1 MRKYLLFIC
10 LTGLVLTLIIGC
22 GDDTN
27 LKPLITRIEA
37 SIECSPPPVD
47 IQFVAFVTGGD
58 PIANPTGANTL
69 LNLAWDF
76 KDGETG
82 TGSIVTHRFNLPG
95 QYFVVATV
103 TDDDGDSDRDSI
115 LIEVRADSLVVVA
128 NNDTTVT
135 ASMAYF
141 VVPTIGTTNGSGGTN
156 IRPSVLFN
164 EVLAFNESI
173 ILNPVNNQYEPV
185 LELYNPT
192 AESVSLSG
200 WSLSNDTSNPG
211 LWDIPSGTNMAPGDY
226 LKIWIDNRDGAG
238 VYHTNFHMTGNW
250 TGNPEDF
257 IGAIYLYDSNQS
269 LVDRVLL
276 LQQKADQSFGH
287 LPDASDDG
295 LVILSVDAD
304 LCGFDT
310 VNGLYERFNV
320 TWDMGD
326 VLGSVYP
333 LRQPL
338 HVFNT
343 DDIGERMV
351 IVTVYDTHTSVT
363 RFDTVMVNVVMPAK

>member
-1 MRKYLLFIC
+1 MRKYLLLFC
-10 LTGLVLTLIIGC
+10 LTGLVLTLLVGC
-22 GDDTN
+22 SDDTN

-47 IQFVAFVTGGD
+47 IQFVAYVTGGD
-58 PIANPTGANTL
+58 PLADPTGANAL
-69 LNLAWDF
+69 LNLDWDF
-76 KDGETG
+76 QDGESG
-82 TGSIVTHRFNLPG
+82 SGSIVTHRFTLPG
-95 QYFVVATV
+95 LYNVVATV
-103 TDDDGDSDRDSI
+103 TDDDGDTDRDSI
-115 LIEVRADSLVVVA
+115 LIEVRADSLFVVA

-141 VVPTIGTTNGSGGTN
+141 DVPTIGTSNGSGGTN

-173 ILNPVNNQYEPV
+173 IQNPVNNQYEPV

-192 AESVSLSG
+192 AGSVSLNG
-200 WSLSNDTSNPG
+200 WSLSNDVSNPG
-211 LWDIPSGTNMAPGDY
+211 LWDMPTDTELASGEFLM
-226 LKIWIDNRDGAG
+226 IWVDNRDGAG

-250 TGNPEDF
+250 EGEPEDF
-257 IGAIYLYDSNQS
+257 VGSIYLYDSQQV
-269 LVDRVLL
+269 LVDQVQLL
-276 LQQKADQSFGH
+276 IQHADKSFGH

-304 LCGFDT
+304 LCGFDP
-310 VNGLYERFNV
+310 VDGLYERFNV
-320 TWDMGD
+320 TWDMD
-326 VLGSVYP
+326 DSLGSVYP
-333 LRQPL
+333 LRRPL

-343 DDIGERMV
+343 EDVGEREV

-363 RFDTVMVNVVMPAK
+363 RLDTMLVEVLLPTP